1 MVGVPGRSKGCNTCI
16 QRKIRCDQE
25 TPLCSN
31 CRKSNRLCT
40 GYRRKLGYVFA
51 PEVRLANR
59 TKSGREE
66 ETTSVTHQGRWRK
79 AEPRE
84 APLVECQL
92 KRAGILSWTERL
104 MSFSL
109 PGRISAEP
117 TMRQQLHYLFL
128 HQHLPAESRDANSS
142 KSILPND
149 WLLQLRDVDMRSPA
163 LKTSTAAFFA
173 ARVARINN
181 DQNLAHQ
188 SRSMYVDSLRQ
199 LQDAMASPRTRLS
212 DETLAAC
219 MALSLYELTG
229 SEGGTPG
236 AYMAHMKGAMMLLE
250 LRGPD
255 ASASP
260 LGHSLFLD
268 LRVHEIQ
275 RCLIQRHE
283 TFLSR
288 PEWLAQPW
296 KSLPKSPHD
305 ELFDTLFDLPAIFGK
320 FDAVSRERD
329 RSILCAG
336 LGEVIAKYLE
346 IESVLQRMHQDF
358 SKSVSGPLYWPEL
371 STLESRLDNEES
383 GKLFPVSFRFSSFS
397 VALTVTTYWSN
408 MMVVRNQL
416 GHAYNRLE
424 ARTSADDDSSSALP
438 FLQSSCERDSGWEF
452 MAKNVC
458 QSAEY
463 FLQDHMG
470 TLGPLSILSF
480 LSGCFSCFGNNA
492 GDWGREMYW
501 ISDVMLQIKKK
512 LGMTAST
519 PLGG

>member
-1 MVGVPGRSKGCNTCI
+1 
-16 QRKIRCDQE
+16 
-25 TPLCSN
+25 
-31 CRKSNRLCT
+31 
-40 GYRRKLGYVFA
+40 
-51 PEVRLANR
+51 
-59 TKSGREE
+59 
-66 ETTSVTHQGRWRK
+66 
-79 AEPRE
+79 
-84 APLVECQL
+84 
-92 KRAGILSWTERL
+92 
-104 MSFSL
+104 
-109 PGRISAEP
+109 
-117 TMRQQLHYLFL
+117 MRQQLHYLFL
-128 HQHLPAESRDANSS
+128 HQHLPAERRDANSS
-142 KSILPND
+142 KSTLPND

-181 DQNLAHQ
+181 DRNLAHQ
-188 SRSMYVDSLRQ
+188 SRSMYVDGLRQ

-236 AYMAHMKGAMMLLE
+236 AYMAHMRGAMMLLE

-268 LRVHEIQ
+268 LRVHEVGTLLSLQPPAPGVCLRLGSQIQ

-283 TFLSR
+283 TFLSC

-305 ELFDTLFDLPAIFGK
+305 ELFDTLFDLPAIFGR
-320 FDAVSRERD
+320 FDAVSREKD

-346 IESVLQRMHQDF
+346 IESVLQRMHEDF

-371 STLESRLDNEES
+371 SSLESRLDNEES

-416 GHAYNRLE
+416 GHAYTRLE
-424 ARTSADDDSSSALP
+424 VRTSVDDDSSSALP
-438 FLQSSCERDSGWEF
+438 FLRPSCERDSGWEF

-458 QSAEY
+458 QSVEY
-463 FLQDHMG
+463 FMQDHMG
-470 TLGPLSILSF
+470 TLGPLSILGF

-501 ISDVMLQIKKK
+501 ISDIMLQIKKK

-519 PLGG
+519 PLGGLV